1 MASPAAAV
9 RSSRRRTHE
18 ESETVTQ
25 PERAVRTR
33 RSSRFSRDCESPT
46 PDTCNH
52 GGSSP
57 EHEST
62 QQGNTPQRSN
72 LSARMKSTLDIGFN
86 VVERDESERAPS
98 PRDTFFQPPPPRL
111 VSTLLGLEGRGSSR
125 RVRPESSQN
134 RQPGID
140 AGDDATQ
147 AAPQVC
153 HLSDLRRRPSAY
165 DLSLISFA
173 STKRLHATSPAP
185 SGASSLRPESRAGS
199 VPAFSIR
206 SSGSMSDMRSIAV
219 SGMKAERTLP

>member
-1 MASPAAAV
+1 M
-9 RSSRRRTHE
+9 
-18 ESETVTQ
+18 
-25 PERAVRTR
+25 
-33 RSSRFSRDCESPT
+33 
-46 PDTCNH
+46 N
-52 GGSSP
+52 
-57 EHEST
+57 EST

-86 VVERDESERAPS
+86 VVERDERERAPS

-125 RVRPESSQN
+125 RVRPGSSQN
-134 RQPGID
+134 RQPGTD
-140 AGDDATQ
+140 TGDDATQ

-153 HLSDLRRRPSAY
+153 HLSDLRRRPSAW

-173 STKRLHATSPAP
+173 STKRFRAASPAP
-185 SGASSLRPESRAGS
+185 SGASSLRPESRAGSYSLAGS

-219 SGMKAERTLP
+219 SGMKAERTPPDHPPVPPSPLPPPTSPRSGIC